1 MAGTKSPDK
10 PSNSTSPEK
19 KNDQGSGTA
28 QKPDAVPSLEK
39 LIAEA
44 FKRHPE
50 QARASKVLKM
60 VSEIAR

>member
-50 QARASKVLKM
+50 T
-60 VSEIAR
+60 